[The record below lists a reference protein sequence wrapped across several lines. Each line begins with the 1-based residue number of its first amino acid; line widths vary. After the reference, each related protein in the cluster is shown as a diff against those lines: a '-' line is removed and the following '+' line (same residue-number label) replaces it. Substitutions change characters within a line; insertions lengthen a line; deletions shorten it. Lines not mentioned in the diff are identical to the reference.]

1 MARWE
6 PHASRRLAEAAL
18 ELFAENGYD
27 DTTVMDIA
35 ARAGLAKSTFFRH
48 FQDKRGVLFGEDVLT
63 GHLDAAI
70 AAAPV
75 DAGALEALACGLEA
89 LGDLVFT
96 PEYREFAARRRAVIE
111 AHADLRE
118 REALKGVSL
127 TAAMACAVAGRG
139 VEVLVAEAAAQ
150 LGALALRRAY
160 ERWCDVANNDEFGV
174 LVRRSVSEVRGAAA
188 VAAAAP

>member
-1 MARWE
+1 M
-6 PHASRRLAEAAL
+6 
-18 ELFAENGYD
+18 
-27 DTTVMDIA
+27 
-35 ARAGLAKSTFFRH
+35 
-48 FQDKRGVLFGEDVLT
+48 LFGEDVLT

-75 DAGALEALACGLEA
+75 DAGALEAVGCGLEA
-89 LGDLVFT
+89 LGGLVFT

-127 TAAMACAVAGRG
+127 TAAMASAVAGRG

>member
-75 DAGALEALACGLEA
+75 DAGALEAVGCGLEA

-174 LVRRSVSEVRGAAA
+174 LVRRCVSEVRGAAA